1 MQQNVCACWIW
12 VKRTQESFVLVLQP
26 FGKLKL
32 FQKKKE
38 KKKKKPEPGLVRAS
52 WSQAQ
57 SLSAFGL

>member
-1 MQQNVCACWIW
+1 M
-12 VKRTQESFVLVLQP
+12 KRTQESFVLVLQP